1 MSKTYSLPVFV
12 FLSACPSLFLIFGEK
27 RGVLNKFSQQIIP
40 RTQILLTN
48 VLHSLKYLASLWV
61 NSFKIDH
68 ILRFLLLLPIFSTCL
83 SWLLILL
90 YPPNHFI
97 IFIPILKFKT
107 ILTLLLI
114 ITTTFLEF
122 MLDYYR
128 LKFMSFKY
136 TLSYI

>member
-1 MSKTYSLPVFV
+1 MSKAYSLPAFV
-12 FLSACPSLFLIFGEK
+12 FLSDCPSLFLIFGEK

-48 VLHSLKYLASLWV
+48 VLHSLKYLTSLWMY
-61 NSFKIDH
+61 SFKIDH
-68 ILRFLLLLPIFSTCL
+68 ILRFLLLPIFSTCL

-90 YPPNHFI
+90 YPPKHFI

-107 ILTLLLI
+107 ILTLLLL

-136 TLSYI
+136 TLGYI